1 MEPTRANSPEDELP
15 LDPVDMITRL
25 MFLGL
30 LEHVEL
36 IERHPYEVVLIDKW
50 GDNIFAVY
58 HKVPVF
64 RVLQIPRR
72 CHETFTTFFMQLK
85 GNRVENCYLEFAGRT
100 DDGEPVL
107 KVYGGGFHVYM
118 S

>member
-1 MEPTRANSPEDELP
+1 MEPARADTPEALP
-15 LDPVDMITRL
+15 LDPVDTITRMML
-25 MFLGL
+25 LGL
-30 LEHVEL
+30 LEHFEL

-50 GDNIFAVY
+50 GDDIAVY

-64 RVLQIPRR
+64 RILEIPRS
-72 CHETFTTFFMQLK
+72 CYETFSRFCMRLK
-85 GNRVENCYLEFAGRT
+85 ENRVENVYLEFAGRT
-100 DDGEPVL
+100 NDGERVL